1 MYKKENF
8 DLEHPGEHTNKK
20 WEGYWSIGLG
30 LTTLRR
36 EQRVVPRLML
46 FWRNRALMKRRAL
59 EGEGHEG
66 CQVEAPAASAAMVAP
81 LRRELSPSQLGL

>member
-1 MYKKENF
+1 MYDSHVIPKK
-8 DLEHPGEHTNKK
+8 HT
-20 WEGYWSIGLG
+20 G
-30 LTTLRR
+30 
-36 EQRVVPRLML
+36 
-46 FWRNRALMKRRAL
+46 ALMKRRAL